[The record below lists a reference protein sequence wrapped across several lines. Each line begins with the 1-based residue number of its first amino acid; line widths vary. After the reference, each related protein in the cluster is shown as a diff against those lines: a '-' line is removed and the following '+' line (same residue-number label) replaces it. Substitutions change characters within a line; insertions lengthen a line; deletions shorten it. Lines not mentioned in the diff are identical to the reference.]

1 MKAADQIKRAA
12 MNKVVDA
19 LTSNPEKN
27 IPKIMD
33 LLDKAAPADLFPE
46 QRKAFRSS
54 IDEKNNWYQ
63 LIMRAMEMPPDF
75 RKHFIRTLAV
85 DANLM
90 AWPKQEEMRV
100 KHHCNIPWAIL
111 LDPTSAC
118 NLRCK
123 GCWAADYGHSL
134 NLSYDDIDSIIGQG
148 KELGTHIYIY
158 TGGEPLVRKKD
169 VIKLCEE
176 HQDCIF
182 LCFTNATLIDEEF
195 CQDLLRVK
203 NFVPAISAEG
213 DEASTD
219 ARRGEGTYQ
228 SIVKAMELLK
238 SHGLPFG
245 ISACYT
251 SQNAESIAS
260 EDYYD
265 WMIEQGALFCWIF
278 TYMPVGSD
286 AAVELMPTVEQRIR
300 LYDVVREMREKKPL
314 FVLDFQNDGEYVG
327 GCIAG
332 GRRYLHINARGDV
345 EPCVFIH
352 YANVNIHDVSLLEAL
367 QSPLFMEYYNGQ
379 PFNDNLLR
387 PCPMLENPD
396 CLPAMVERSGA
407 TCTDLT
413 AQESASELC
422 AKCRG
427 FAQEWEP
434 VSLEMW
440 KDEKHPR
447 YEKRLT
453 PLSSMSNSDL
463 TRLDEIGRTIECL
476 M

>member
-12 MNKVVDA
+12 MYKVVDG
-19 LTSNPEKN
+19 LTSDPEKN
-27 IPKIMD
+27 IPKVME
-33 LLDKAAPADLFPE
+33 LLDKVAPAELFPE
-46 QRKAFRSS
+46 QRKAFRES
-54 IDEKNNWYQ
+54 IKSKDNWYQ
-63 LIMRAMEMPPDF
+63 LIMRLMDMPFEF
-75 RKHFIRTLAV
+75 RKHFVRTLAV
-85 DANLM
+85 DANLL
-90 AWPKQEEMRV
+90 AWPVQEEMRNT
-100 KHHCNIPWAIL
+100 HHCNIPWAIL

-118 NLRCK
+118 NLHCK

-134 NLSYDDIDSIIGQG
+134 NLSYDDIDSIIKQG

-169 VIKLCEE
+169 IIKLCEA
-176 HQDCIF
+176 HPDCVF

-195 CQDLLRVK
+195 CQEMLRVK

-219 ARRGEGTYQ
+219 SRRGEGTYQ
-228 SIVKAMELLK
+228 SIIKAMTLLK

-251 SQNAESIAS
+251 SQNAESIAC
-260 EDYYD
+260 EEYYD

-286 AAVELMPTVEQRIR
+286 ALPELMPTVEQRIR
-300 LYDVVREMREKKPL
+300 LYDIVREMRYKKPL

-352 YANVNIHDVSLLEAL
+352 YANANIHDVSLLEAL
-367 QSPLFMEYYNGQ
+367 KSPIFMEYYKGQ

-396 CLPAMVERSGA
+396 CLPALVERSGA
-407 TCTDLT
+407 TCTNLT
-413 AQESASELC
+413 ARESAEELC
-422 AKCRG
+422 GKCRR
-427 FAQEWEP
+427 FAEEWAP

-440 KDEKHPR
+440 KDENDPR
-447 YEKRLT
+447 YQKRLT
-453 PLSSMSNSDL
+453 PLNSMSASDL
-463 TRLDEIGRTIECL
+463 VKFEEIGRTMECL
-476 M
+476 I

>member
-1 MKAADQIKRAA
+1 MNAANQIKRAA
-12 MNKVVDA
+12 MYKVADG
-19 LTSNPEKN
+19 LSSDPEKN
-27 IPKIMD
+27 IPKMMG
-33 LLDKAAPADLFPE
+33 LLDKVVPDDLFPE
-46 QRKAFRSS
+46 QRKAIRTS
-54 IDEKNNWYQ
+54 IEGKDNWYQ
-63 LIMRAMEMPPDF
+63 LIMRIMEMPSEF
-75 RKHFIRTLAV
+75 WKHFVRTLAV
-85 DANLM
+85 DANLI
-90 AWPKQEEMRV
+90 AWPLQEEMRN

-118 NLRCK
+118 NLKCK
-123 GCWAADYGHSL
+123 GCWAADYGHGL
-134 NLSYDDIDSIIGQG
+134 NLSYDDIDSIINQG

-158 TGGEPLVRKKD
+158 TGGEPLVRKAD
-169 VIKLCEE
+169 LIKLCEA
-176 HQDCIF
+176 HPDCVF
-182 LCFTNATLIDEEF
+182 LCFTNATLIDEQF
-195 CQDLLRVK
+195 CQDILRVK

-219 ARRGEGTYQ
+219 SRRGEGTYQ
-228 SIVKAMELLK
+228 SIVKAMDLLK

-251 SQNAESIAS
+251 SQNADSIAC
-260 EDYYD
+260 EEYYD

-286 AAVELMPTVEQRIR
+286 AIPELIPTVEQRIK
-300 LYDVVREMREKKPL
+300 LYDIVREMRLKKPL

-367 QSPLFMEYYNGQ
+367 KSPIFMQYYKGQ

-407 TCTDLT
+407 TCTNLT
-413 AQESASELC
+413 AQESAEELC
-422 AKCRG
+422 AKCRK
-427 FAQEWEP
+427 FAEEWES
-434 VSLEMW
+434 VSLDMW
-440 KDEKHPR
+440 RDESDPR

-453 PLSSMSNSDL
+453 PLDSMSASDL
-463 TRLDEIGRTIECL
+463 VKFEEIGRTMECL

>member
-1 MKAADQIKRAA
+1 MKATDQIKHAA
-12 MNKVVDA
+12 MVKVVDA
-19 LTSNPEKN
+19 LTSDPEKN
-27 IPKIMD
+27 MPKVMD
-33 LLDKAAPADLFPE
+33 LLDKVAPADLFPE
-46 QRKAFRSS
+46 QRKSIRSA
-54 IDEKNNWYQ
+54 IDEKSNWYQ
-63 LIMRAMEMPPDF
+63 LIMRAMEMPPEF
-75 RKHFIRTLAV
+75 RKHFARTLLV

-90 AWPKQEEMRV
+90 AWPKQEEMRN
-100 KHHCNIPWAIL
+100 KHHCNIPWAI
-111 LDPTSAC
+111 
-118 NLRCK
+118 
-123 GCWAADYGHSL
+123 
-134 NLSYDDIDSIIGQG
+134 DSIIKQG

-169 VIKLCEE
+169 VIKLCEA
-176 HQDCIF
+176 HPDCIF

-195 CQDLLRVK
+195 CQDMLRVK

-213 DEASTD
+213 SEASTD
-219 ARRGEGTYQ
+219 ARRGEGTYA
-228 SIVKAMELLK
+228 SIVKAMNLLK
-238 SHGLPFG
+238 SHKLPFG

-251 SQNAESIAS
+251 SQNAESIAC
-260 EDYYD
+260 EEYYD
-265 WMIEQGALFCWIF
+265 WMIDQGALFCWIF

-286 AAVELMPTVEQRIR
+286 AVPELMPTVEQRVR
-300 LYDVVREMREKKPL
+300 LYDVVHEMRDKKPL

-352 YANVNIHDVSLLEAL
+352 YANANIHEVSLLEAL
-367 QSPLFMEYYNGQ
+367 KSPIFMEYYKGQ

-407 TCTDLT
+407 TCTNLT

-422 AKCRG
+422 AKCRD
-427 FAQEWEP
+427 FAEAWEP
-434 VSLEMW
+434 KSLEMW
-440 KDEKHPR
+440 RNEDDPR
-447 YEKRLT
+447 YPKRCT
-453 PLSSMSNSDL
+453 PLNSMSASDL
-463 TRLDEIGRTIECL
+463 VKFKEIDRTMECL